1 MWNRAAG
8 DRNLP
13 SLGFSARA
21 AAAGLL
27 VAPAALAAEAPPAV
41 TSPAATS
48 IDEIIVTA
56 TKRETPLLITPLA
69 ITAVSGDR
77 LDDLGQR
84 DFNDYFRQVPGLA
97 AVDNGPGRKT
107 YILRGI
113 SGQTSGMSQA
123 VVAQYVDEVP
133 ITNSF
138 NLQPDPRLVDI
149 DRVEVLRGPQGT
161 LFGARSMAG
170 TIRTITR
177 KPVMG
182 RYEGNATANISNTRF
197 GGWNAGL
204 EGVLNVPL
212 ADRAAFR
219 ISAFYNGEDGY
230 VDNIFPGGTFTAT
243 PAQLPPGTPLPRP
256 ITLAPNT
263 QLNYSD
269 VTFYG
274 GRMALRWE
282 AADRLTI
289 DITGQGQQGK
299 VVPPTYQVQATGDG
313 SKGLI
318 TSIIGKTGNE
328 DALLIGAGTLTYA
341 FDAATLTAVGAYS
354 RRDNMVKDAAPA
366 TGALTA
372 NGPGTTNNFGGITTS
387 RTFEVRAVST
397 GDAPFQWLAGAYAF
411 HQSQFAIARGFLGF
425 ANLLQMEI
433 LSDGIS
439 AELAGFG
446 EASYEFLP
454 GAKVIAGARYSKY
467 RNQLNQNF
475 VVPPP
480 GSPLRPGPYPNP
492 PRFEEES
499 VTPKFSVSYQ
509 ATPGLFTYV
518 TVSQGFRPGGF
529 NPAGAQGLAN
539 IPAYFDNDFLWN
551 YEIGAKAAL
560 LDRRLDVE
568 ASLFRLDWS
577 DIQADTRPAVV
588 LPGQPV
594 MGYTTNAGAARV
606 VGLELE
612 AHARVTPALSFD
624 LAFSHFFQA
633 ELTQNAL
640 FSPAGLT
647 ARAGD
652 RLPNN
657 ADTSF
662 NAGADYQAPLTG
674 DLTGFIHGD
683 WSYTGSRI
691 TGYRPLLDNGQPNN
705 GYNNFRPYSL
715 VNVRAGVATG
725 PWRVSA
731 YVNNL
736 GDARPVLQ
744 QGNFA
749 PTPVTTRVTTRPRTA
764 GVTVQARY

>member
-1 MWNRAAG
+1 MAAVG
-8 DRNLP
+8 
-13 SLGFSARA
+13 
-21 AAAGLL
+21 
-27 VAPAALAAEAPPAV
+27 LAAIPGANAAEPPPPA
-41 TSPAATS
+41 

-69 ITAVSGDR
+69 ITAISGDR
-77 LDDLGQR
+77 LDELGRR

-113 SGQTSGMSQA
+113 SGQSSGMSQA
-123 VVAQYVDEVP
+123 VVAQYIDEVP

-138 NLQPDPRLVDI
+138 GLQPDPRLVDI

-182 RYEGNATANISNTRF
+182 RFEGNATANISNTRF
-197 GGWNAGL
+197 GGWNESF
-204 EGVLNVPL
+204 EGVLNVPVT
-212 ADRAAFR
+212 DSTAFR
-219 ISAFYNGEDGY
+219 ISAFYSGEDGY
-230 VDNIFPGGTFTAT
+230 VDNIFPGGTFAAT
-243 PAQLPPGTPLPRP
+243 PAQLPPGTPVPP
-256 ITLAPNT
+256 PVTLAPQT
-263 QLNYSD
+263 KLNYSD

-282 AADRLTI
+282 ADDRLTV
-289 DITGQGQQGK
+289 DLTAQGQQGD
-299 VVPPTYQVQATGDG
+299 VIPPTYQVQATGAGDR
-313 SKGLI
+313 GLI

-328 DALLIGAGTLTYA
+328 DALLLGTGTLTYR
-341 FDAATLTAVGAYS
+341 FDAATITAVGAYS
-354 RRDNMVKDAAPA
+354 RRDNMVTDAAPA

-397 GDAPFQWLAGAYAF
+397 GADAFQWLAGAYAF
-411 HQSQFAIARGFLGF
+411 HQSQYAVARGFLGF
-425 ANLLQMEI
+425 ANVLQMEI
-433 LSDGIS
+433 ISDGIS
-439 AELAGFG
+439 AEVAGFG
-446 EASYEFLP
+446 EASYEVLP
-454 GAKVIAGARYSKY
+454 GLKAIAGARYSKY

-480 GSPLRPGPYPNP
+480 GAPIAPGPYPNP
-492 PRFEEES
+492 PRFEEDS
-499 VTPKFSVSYQ
+499 VTPKFSASYQ
-509 ATPGLFTYV
+509 PAPDLFTYV

-529 NPAGAQGLAN
+529 NPGGVQGVAN
-539 IPAYFDNDFLWN
+539 IPAYFANDHLWN
-551 YEIGAKAAL
+551 YEVGAKTAL
-560 LDRRLDVE
+560 LDHRLDVE
-568 ASLFRLDWS
+568 ASLFRLDWQ
-577 DIQADTRPAVV
+577 DIQTDTRPAAV
-588 LPGQPV
+588 LPGQQA

-612 AHARVTPALSFD
+612 THARVTPALSVD
-624 LAFSHFFQA
+624 IAFSHFFQA
-633 ELTQNAL
+633 DLTEDAL

-657 ADTSF
+657 PETSF
-662 NAGADYQAPLTG
+662 NVGGDYWAPLTAAMR
-674 DLTGFIHGD
+674 GFVHAD

-691 TGYRPLLDNGQPNN
+691 TGYRPQLDNGQVNN
-705 GYNNFRPYSL
+705 GYNAFRRYSL
-715 VNVRAGVATG
+715 VNLRAGVDTG
-725 PWRVSA
+725 PWRLSA
-731 YVNNL
+731 YVNNV

-749 PTPVTTRVTTRPRTA
+749 PTPVTTRVTTRPRTF
-764 GVTVQARY
+764 GVMMQVSY